1 VVLNINSVHH
11 ESLLAELS
19 LFFYGIESDNLVK
32 YFETST
38 TIPFPTVCPANEVP
52 AVLE

>member
-1 VVLNINSVHH
+1 MGSKATI
-11 ESLLAELS
+11 
-19 LFFYGIESDNLVK
+19 LVK

-52 AVLE
+52 AVLGMREILCFSAKTVTIS

>member
-1 VVLNINSVHH
+1 MGSKATI
-11 ESLLAELS
+11 
-19 LFFYGIESDNLVK
+19 LVK

-52 AVLE
+52 AVLGMREIYVFQQNTNVTIS

>member
-1 VVLNINSVHH
+1 VVLKAFS
-11 ESLLAELS
+11 SSPLAELS
-19 LFFYGIESDNLVK
+19 LFYGIESDNLAK

-38 TIPFPTVCPANEVP
+38 TITVSTVCPANEVP